1 MRSKFHLVLAA
12 TLALGF
18 LGLAHDEFVA
28 FATQNT
34 AHSQDIRRDEEALRK
49 AREDLRKHDEDLRR
63 DREVVRRDE
72 EAIREDRRLIRKSEA
87 DLRRDRRKT

>member
-28 FATQNT
+28 FAMQNT
-34 AHSQDIRRDEEALRK
+34 AHSQDIIAFSLSSPFQSRRTE
-49 AREDLRKHDEDLRR
+49 
-63 DREVVRRDE
+63 
-72 EAIREDRRLIRKSEA
+72 SE
-87 DLRRDRRKT
+87 RV